1 MAGELDIILEDFLHV
16 FHSKIINSFFSLPL
30 RVNETKVGVKN
41 AEKCEIILL
50 PIQSIYQIYQI
61 GLKEI

>member
-16 FHSKIINSFFSLPL
+16 LHSKIINSFFGLSL

-41 AEKCEIILL
+41 AEKCEVVPL
-50 PIQSIYQIYQI
+50 PI
-61 GLKEI
+61 

>member
-16 FHSKIINSFFSLPL
+16 LYSKIINSFFGLPL

-41 AEKCEIILL
+41 AEKCGVVPLL
-50 PIQSIYQIYQI
+50 I
-61 GLKEI
+61 